1 VQLDLLG
8 LPVQLDETSIDFI
21 PRTTGQLRTV
31 LCGGTSVNNA
41 GVGAAER
48 MRILN
53 SVLDA
58 VE

>member
-8 LPVQLDETSIDFI
+8 LPVQLDETNIDFI

-31 LCGGTSVNNA
+31 LCGGANVSNR

-53 SVLDA
+53 SILEA